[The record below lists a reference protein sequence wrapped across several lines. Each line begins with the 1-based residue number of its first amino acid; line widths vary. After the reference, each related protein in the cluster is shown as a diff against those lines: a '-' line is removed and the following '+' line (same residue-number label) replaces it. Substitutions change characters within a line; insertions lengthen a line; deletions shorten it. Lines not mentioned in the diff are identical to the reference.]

1 PNKAHIIV
9 ELAKQTSSYLI
20 AKGRLFKAG
29 KDSLGKEVSY
39 AMDRDV
45 VFNKAKVANLLAV
58 TNQGRLFASPLTN
71 SADGLGA
78 IFSATAM
85 PKAAI
90 GFALA
95 SHYLYLTE
103 GERLVNIKFSPAF
116 TSNQQDALK
125 HADCYLSSEKEWY
138 KVGAISW
145 GSGTLSESTT
155 SASVLSFTLP
165 GDAPAITDYNEEVHG
180 GTFNTAL
187 PILKLILKN
196 DDSKPYAYE
205 SLANLTISKIEI
217 EVKVGLDRYDEVIDG
232 GLKNLSLSRSE
243 E

>member
-1 PNKAHIIV
+1 LSFLKLFKSAQDQANTLTQRHLDFYYKEVLQLFPAKALPNKAHIIV

-45 VFNKAKVANLLAV
+45 VFNKAKVASLLAV

-78 IFSATAM
+78 IFNATAM

-125 HADCYLSSEKEWY
+125 HADCYLSS
-138 KVGAISW
+138 
-145 GSGTLSESTT
+145 
-155 SASVLSFTLP
+155 
-165 GDAPAITDYNEEVHG
+165 
-180 GTFNTAL
+180 
-187 PILKLILKN
+187 
-196 DDSKPYAYE
+196 
-205 SLANLTISKIEI
+205 
-217 EVKVGLDRYDEVIDG
+217 
-232 GLKNLSLSRSE
+232 
-243 E
+243 